1 MKNKTSKSQILAV
14 SAAALILGASSAFAT
29 LTVDLRAA
37 SGTNV
42 SISGGGKTVAIGDAG
57 AASSVVFEVW
67 AQVQNAAP
75 ANSIYG
81 IQALTGSIKS
91 TTTGGTAAGAMT
103 AATIGAPF
111 NSSSQNGT
119 PAELSSPTDTVGDLG
134 SNLTL
139 PSTDFIKF
147 RKVPTAA
154 GEQVG
159 TVLFATNNT
168 PLGATVQAIAN
179 GFQFLMGTATL
190 NLNSGF
196 TASSLSMNWVIP
208 TFSTVINKK
217 TIAQWTD
224 ADNIVNEGSTQAA
237 EMFVGSS
244 VIITAAV
251 PEPSAFGMVLVGALG
266 LVGFRRLGF
275 RRTA

>member
-1 MKNKTSKSQILAV
+1 MRNKTSKSQILV
-14 SAAALILGASSAFAT
+14 VGAAALILGASSAFAA

-37 SGTNV
+37 SGSNV

-75 ANSIYG
+75 ANSIFG

-111 NSSSQNGT
+111 NATSQNGS
-119 PAELSSPTDTVGDLG
+119 PAELSSPTDAVGDLG
-134 SNLTL
+134 SNLTA
-139 PSTDFIKF
+139 PSVNFIKF
-147 RKVPTAA
+147 RKDPTAA
-154 GEQVG
+154 GESVG
-159 TVLFATNNT
+159 GVFFVTNNQVV
-168 PLGATVQAIAN
+168 GSTVQAIAN

-190 NLNSGF
+190 NLSSGF

-208 TFSTVINKK
+208 TFGTVINKK

-224 ADNIVNEGSTQAA
+224 ADNIVNEGNTQAA
-237 EMFVGSS
+237 DMFVGSPV
-244 VIITAAV
+244 VITAV
-251 PEPSAFGMVLVGALG
+251 PEPSAFGMVLIGALG

-275 RRTA
+275 RRS

>member
-1 MKNKTSKSQILAV
+1 MTNKTSKSQILVVGAT
-14 SAAALILGASSAFAT
+14 ALILGASSAFAT
-29 LTVDLRAA
+29 LTIDLRAA
-37 SGTNV
+37 SGSNV

-75 ANSIYG
+75 TNSIFG

-111 NSSSQNGT
+111 NAISQNGA

-134 SNLTL
+134 SN
-139 PSTDFIKF
+139 STDPSANFIKF
-147 RKVPTAA
+147 RKDPANG
-154 GEQVG
+154 GELVG

-168 PLGATVQAIAN
+168 PLGSTVQAISN

-190 NLNSGF
+190 NLSSGF

-208 TFSTVINKK
+208 TFASVINKK

-224 ADNIVNEGSTQAA
+224 ADNIVNEGSTKAA

-244 VIITAAV
+244 VVITAV
-251 PEPSAFGMVLVGALG
+251 PEPSAFGMVLIGALG

-275 RRTA
+275 RRSA